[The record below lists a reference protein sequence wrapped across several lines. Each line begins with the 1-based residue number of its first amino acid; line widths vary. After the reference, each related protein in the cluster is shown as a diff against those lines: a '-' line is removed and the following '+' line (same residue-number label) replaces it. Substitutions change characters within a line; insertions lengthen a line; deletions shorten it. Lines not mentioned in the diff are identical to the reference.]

1 MPSFNEGAER
11 AGDVDK
17 DTWSHRIKD
26 EYRDRIPHLE
36 NFEELKMDM
45 EDRGLDEPVRIGY
58 DPPGTRET
66 QRLNE
71 GNHRLAAARELGLDA
86 IPVRIQLVPD
96 TGTPIQKLVSPL
108 EIDDAGMRVTLPSGE
123 VVRHPTPSQVG
134 MPTASGVARET
145 GETAAASLDEV
156 VTLFDPNPGYM
167 KPSKREVMTHEAF
180 KEYWDEGFLGGPGGE
195 AMSLGVEGPST
206 AYNMLAGQGVPE
218 DQIAAFYLYVGQSRS
233 GWWAKDFEGRV
244 PSTGR
249 SGFPKQGF
257 RNGKDISR
265 LSDDELQLR
274 YGMYLEDRAA
284 AASTAAAKVER
295 EAAEKAAS
303 KTAKETAAKAEAEAA
318 PLKPAQEAMRDAVPE
333 GKVLADLEGHE
344 VFEDSHGA
352 PGTAGYTRSVGDG
365 QYVDTVEVRLPPKF
379 IEDHTSRGLG
389 GGVEV
394 KSMKNASVRRL
405 TAADIVEIYSD
416 ADYYSDAETAAEMGL
431 RGLAGSARATMKALK
446 KALGVPEGAPFPSRA
461 EIEAT
466 LAAMGG

>member
-1 MPSFNEGAER
+1 LEPTGNAPVPS
-11 AGDVDK
+11 V
-17 DTWSHRIKD
+17 
-26 EYRDRIPHLE
+26 
-36 NFEELKMDM
+36 
-45 EDRGLDEPVRIGY
+45 
-58 DPPGTRET
+58 
-66 QRLNE
+66 Q
-71 GNHRLAAARELGLDA
+71 
-86 IPVRIQLVPD
+86 
-96 TGTPIQKLVSPL
+96 TG
-108 EIDDAGMRVTLPSGE
+108 
-123 VVRHPTPSQVG
+123 
-134 MPTASGVARET
+134 GVARET

-167 KPSKREVMTHEAF
+167 KPNRRKVMTHEAF
-180 KEYWDEGFLGGPGGE
+180 KEYWDERFLGGPRGE

-249 SGFPKQGF
+249 SGYPQQGF
-257 RNGKDISR
+257 GPGKEVTG

-284 AASTAAAKVER
+284 AASAAAAKVER

-318 PLKPAQEAMRDAVPE
+318 PLKPAQEAVRDAVPE

-352 PGTAGYTRSVGDG
+352 LGSADYTRSVGDG
-365 QYVDTVEVRLPPKF
+365 QYVDSIEVRLPPKF

-389 GGVEV
+389 GGVEA

-416 ADYYSDAETAAEMGL
+416 ADYYSDPGMVAEFIENAPEHA
-431 RGLAGSARATMKALK
+431 RDIRSLASSAKSTMKALS